1 MQVSRLS
8 RCLLLGVCGLLEAYV
23 DKPGL
28 DQIATLPEAPRWAG
42 ATGVEPTRVPPDRW
56 RGQDL

>member
-28 DQIATLPEAPRWAG
+28 DQIATLPEAPR
-42 ATGVEPTRVPPDRW
+42 
-56 RGQDL
+56 